1 MVPKF
6 LLQWLLHVRCTKYT
20 SSNTRSVIIAVN
32 SATYIELV
40 MNCSAYWKISK
51 ISQDVHLYWGIFID
65 HSNMHFN
72 LLNKCTKECIKTFGS
87 LILGLIYLYKKL

>member
-1 MVPKF
+1 MYD
-6 LLQWLLHVRCTKYT
+6 VRNILVLTHAVLSLCT
-20 SSNTRSVIIAVN
+20 VN

-40 MNCSAYWKISK
+40 MNCLDYWKISK

-72 LLNKCTKECIKTFGS
+72 LLNKCTNVYIKKNV
-87 LILGLIYLYKKL
+87 LKPLVV